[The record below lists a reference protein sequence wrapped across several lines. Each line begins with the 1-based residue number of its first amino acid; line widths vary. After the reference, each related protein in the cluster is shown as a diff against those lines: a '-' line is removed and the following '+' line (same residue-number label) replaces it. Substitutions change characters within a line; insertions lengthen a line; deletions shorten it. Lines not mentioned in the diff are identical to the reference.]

1 MFRVRYVAAVL
12 VGLAVGVAAGWVS
25 GRGFDASH
33 QSATTRAYAGHH
45 SARAFTPPPRS
56 GGSPP
61 RQKPSPR
68 YLAPG
73 LQQVQQR
80 IVRCLYDSS
89 TWRQQVACLRAMLR
103 LEIAGTRSLGLS
115 FAGQPFRLVGERPD
129 RFQHT

>member
-33 QSATTRAYAGHH
+33 QAATTRAPAGHV
-45 SARAFTPPPRS
+45 SVRTNTPPPRS
-56 GGSPP
+56 DDNPL
-61 RQKPSPR
+61 RQKPQQR

-80 IVRCLYDSS
+80 IVRCLYESA
-89 TWRQQVACLRAMLR
+89 TWQQQVVCLRAVLR
-103 LEIAGTRSLGLS
+103 LEVAGTRSLGLS
-115 FAGQPFRLVGERPD
+115 FAGQRFRLVGQSRG
-129 RFQHT
+129 QS